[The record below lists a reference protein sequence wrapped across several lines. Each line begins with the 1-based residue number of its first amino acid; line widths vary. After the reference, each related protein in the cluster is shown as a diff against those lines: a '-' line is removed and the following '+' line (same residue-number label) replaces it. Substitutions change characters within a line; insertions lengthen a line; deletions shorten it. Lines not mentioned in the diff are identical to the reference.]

1 MHTDELQPQPI
12 SMRTLKLLIVE
23 DDLPSLEL
31 MSEVLR
37 SLKVQVYAVSD
48 SQKAARMV
56 VEQKFDGIFADLQM
70 PGMDGFALIR
80 CIRESSW
87 NCMTPVVVVTAQ
99 DHRTT
104 METAFT
110 AGASFFLQKPID
122 RRKLIMLL
130 NTTRGSMLANRR
142 RFRRMPLRMGVT
154 VKTPT
159 DHVNATTVDISENG
173 ILLASPISL
182 EVGDIL
188 HLGFRLPNEEG
199 LIEVTALVKRVDAQQ
214 NAGVV
219 FTRVNPEDQHRISIF
234 IDAMES
240 HSPARVPVSH
250 AR

>member
-1 MHTDELQPQPI
+1 MHIDELQPQPI
-12 SMRTLKLLIVE
+12 SIRTLKLLIVE

-37 SLKVQVYAVSD
+37 SLEIQVYPVSD

-70 PGMDGFALIR
+70 PGIDGFELIR
-80 CIRESSW
+80 LIRESSW

-99 DHRTT
+99 DKRTT
-104 METAFT
+104 METAFN
-110 AGASFFLQKPID
+110 AGATFFLQKPVD

-142 RFRRMPLRMGVT
+142 RFRRMPLRLGVA

-159 DHVNATTVDISENG
+159 HQVNATTVDISENG
-173 ILLASPISL
+173 MLLASPVPL
-182 EVGDIL
+182 EVGDVL

-199 LIEVTALVKRVDAQQ
+199 LIEVTALVKRVDAQR

-240 HSPARVPVSH
+240 HCPARAPVSR

>member
-1 MHTDELQPQPI
+1 MHTDEFQPQPI

-110 AGASFFLQKPID
+110 AGATFF
-122 RRKLIMLL
+122 
-130 NTTRGSMLANRR
+130 S
-142 RFRRMPLRMGVT
+142 
-154 VKTPT
+154 
-159 DHVNATTVDISENG
+159 SE
-173 ILLASPISL
+173 
-182 EVGDIL
+182 
-188 HLGFRLPNEEG
+188 
-199 LIEVTALVKRVDAQQ
+199 
-214 NAGVV
+214 AG
-219 FTRVNPEDQHRISIF
+219 
-234 IDAMES
+234 
-240 HSPARVPVSH
+240 
-250 AR
+250 